1 LAHVARY
8 NFFYPA
14 SSMAIPVPADTLEAM
29 RTKAQIVAV
38 VRQSAEHVRRSLSSM
53 SRSTTL
59 YGRIVPTLAVMIT
72 DHAHERAPWSVDR
85 VRTVEQRRAALVAI
99 NPDARAA
106 VGRPPRSDE
115 RRPASQATT

>member
-59 YGRIVPTLAVMIT
+59 YGRIVPTLAVMIQLVT
-72 DHAHERAPWSVDR
+72 HMNEHLGQSIAYARSNNVVPPWSR
-85 VRTVEQRRAALVAI
+85 
-99 NPDARAA
+99 
-106 VGRPPRSDE
+106 
-115 RRPASQATT
+115 